1 MKVIVEGSKDVN
13 IVYSACE
20 NANAEDVRK
29 ALLVR
34 ADGCVIHLCGCGPG
48 PGGSGGGCNG

>member
-1 MKVIVEGSKDVN
+1 MKVIVEGSRDVN
-13 IVYSACE
+13 IVASALE
-20 NANAEDVRK
+20 GATIEDVRES
-29 ALLVR
+29 LLVR